1 MEEADRSHICPVCR
15 KHKFKWFNASEECS
29 VCGWID
35 DAVQEKYP
43 DWGGCQNDM
52 SLNEARKA
60 YKEGRPIEQPW
71 SNIYSFPF
79 SYSRDMQLKRQLCLV
94 IKERFKIWRE
104 V

>member
-43 DWGGCQNDM
+43 DWGGC
-52 SLNEARKA
+52 
-60 YKEGRPIEQPW
+60 
-71 SNIYSFPF
+71 
-79 SYSRDMQLKRQLCLV
+79 
-94 IKERFKIWRE
+94 
-104 V
+104 